1 MENTPNSAPDNTSLP
16 QGNEIPKKTSS
27 WLELVKFA
35 IIAFLIVTPIRMF
48 VAQPFVV
55 NGASMDPTFATGQY
69 LIIDELTYHFSD
81 PKRGDVIVLHDPRQ
95 ESRYLIKRIIGLP
108 GETIEI
114 SRGTVCVRA
123 QKDAECEILSE
134 PFVKYPK
141 TDDTIVQTLHA
152 DEYFFMGDNRAQSLD
167 ARYLGPTTRDKIVG
181 RAFLRLLPPQTISL
195 FPGSV

>member
-1 MENTPNSAPDNTSLP
+1 MEPSPAIPQQNELAP
-16 QGNEIPKKTSS
+16 QIVAPKQPSS

-35 IIAFLIVTPIRMF
+35 VIAVIIVVPIRMF

-95 ESRYLIKRIIGLP
+95 ESRYLIKRVIGLP
-108 GETIEI
+108 GETVEI
-114 SRGTVCVRA
+114 SRGSVCVRP
-123 QKDAECEILSE
+123 QKDAGCQTLSE

-141 TDDTIVQTLHA
+141 TDDTIVQTLAA

-181 RAFLRLLPPQTISL
+181 RVLLRLLPPQAISF

>member
-1 MENTPNSAPDNTSLP
+1 METQPTISPRNEPESQSVAPK
-16 QGNEIPKKTSS
+16 QASS

-35 IIAFLIVTPIRMF
+35 VIALLIVTPIRMF

-69 LIIDELTYHFSD
+69 LIIDELTYHFSA
-81 PKRGDVIVLHDPRQ
+81 PKREDVIVLHDPR
-95 ESRYLIKRIIGLP
+95 EDSRFLIKRVIGLP

-114 SRGTVCVRA
+114 TGSTVCIRPV
-123 QKDAECEILSE
+123 KDATCKTLSE

-141 TDDTIVQTLHA
+141 TDDAVVRTLGP

-167 ARYLGPTTRDKIVG
+167 ARYIGPTTRDKIVG
-181 RAFLRLLPPQTISL
+181 RAFIRLLPPQAISF